1 MAKFMYLFREGPRPN
16 LAPAELAAHLAKW
29 SAWMDGL
36 AKAGHMLPGGEPLEL
51 TGKTLRGGS
60 RTLSDGPFA
69 EAKDLVTG
77 VLFIAAETI
86 DAAVALAREC
96 PIFLYDG
103 SVEVR
108 PIMAMAMPR
117 PEG

>member
-29 SAWMDGL
+29 SAWMGEL

-51 TGKTLRGGS
+51 EGKTLRG
-60 RTLSDGPFA
+60 RNKTVVDGPFA

-77 VLFIAAETI
+77 VLFIEASTI
-86 DAAVALAREC
+86 DEALALARDC
-96 PIFLYDG
+96 PIFIYDG
-103 SVEVR
+103 AVEIR
-108 PIMAMAMPR
+108 PIMPMAR
-117 PEG
+117 PG